1 MYRIMTVCTGNI
13 CRSPVGEYLI
23 HQHAQEAGVPVTV
36 TSSGISNEE
45 EGNRID
51 PRAAAQLT
59 TRGIDPSAHRASV
72 FTVEDF
78 DRNDLI
84 LAMDAPHYLRLKA
97 LARNDED
104 KAKIRMMRSFDPKVT
119 TTHLDQLGIYDPW
132 YGSERD
138 FVYTTDLIDAAARAS
153 STTSSRKATRSESAY
168 SPEPEPPRHR
178 HHRNPGTLQR
188 HAAPGARHRQRL

>member
-1 MYRIMTVCTGNI
+1 MTVCTGNI
-13 CRSPVGEYLI
+13 CRSPS
-23 HQHAQEAGVPVTV
+23 AN
-36 TSSGISNEE
+36 TSSAST
-45 EGNRID
+45 
-51 PRAAAQLT
+51 PKKPACPSPSPPAASATKKKATASTRAAAQLA

-138 FVYTTDLIDAAARAS
+138 FVYTTDLIDAAARGLINHLKQEGDA
-153 STTSSRKATRSESAY
+153 
-168 SPEPEPPRHR
+168 
-178 HHRNPGTLQR
+178 Q
-188 HAAPGARHRQRL
+188 

>member
-1 MYRIMTVCTGNI
+1 MTVCTGNI

-23 HQHAQEAGVPVTV
+23 RQHAQEAGVPVTV

-51 PRAAAQLT
+51 PRAAEQLA
-59 TRGIDPSAHRASV
+59 TRGIDSSAHRASV

-78 DRNDLI
+78 YRNDLI
-84 LAMDAPHYLRLKA
+84 LEA
-97 LARNDED
+97 D

-138 FVYTTDLIDAAARAS
+138 FVYTTSLIDAAARGLINHLKQEGDA
-153 STTSSRKATRSESAY
+153 
-168 SPEPEPPRHR
+168 
-178 HHRNPGTLQR
+178 Q
-188 HAAPGARHRQRL
+188 